1 MNVKPGNV
9 TLTEVGRRVG
19 VSGVTVSN
27 VINNRGGTSAA
38 TRAKVW
44 AAIRETGY
52 VANLAARSLA
62 GGKTRTV
69 GVLVPDLSTQYA
81 SEIVRGASEAVVAAG
96 LEMLVSTTHDGAL
109 ERKQVDLLKGITD
122 GLIFLLPFE
131 SQDDDQDD
139 VRSFD
144 FQGQPVVA
152 IEYRPGAH
160 LFPTVNIDD
169 YGGTRQAVGYLISL
183 GHERIGFIGGLAG
196 RLPSETRLNAY
207 RDVLAGAGLS
217 VDPHLLKQGDFTQ
230 PTGFAAAREL
240 LELADPPT
248 AIFATNDLSAFGV
261 VEAVKHRGLQLPGD
275 VSVVGFDDIPMASQV
290 FPPLTTVKRP
300 LEQLG
305 KTAVNLLLAKLRG
318 EPTRTDVTL
327 PTQLIVRATTQR
339 RA

>member
-1 MNVKPGNV
+1 MMVKSSSI
-9 TLTEVGRRVG
+9 TLAEVGKRVG

-38 TRAKVW
+38 TQAKVW

-81 SEIVRGASEAVVAAG
+81 SEIVRGVSEAVATSG
-96 LEMLVSTTHDGAL
+96 LEMLVSTTHNSTL

-131 SQDDDQDD
+131 SQDDL
-139 VRSFD
+139 RSFE

-160 LFPTVNIDD
+160 PFPTVNIDD
-169 YGGTRQAVGYLISL
+169 YGGTEQAVGYLISL
-183 GHERIGFIGGLAG
+183 GHKHIGFIGGPAG
-196 RLPSETRLNAY
+196 RLASETRLNAY
-207 RDVLAGAGLS
+207 RDALAEADLT
-217 VDPHLLKQGDFTQ
+217 VDLELLKRGNFTQ
-230 PTGFAAAREL
+230 PTGFAAALEL

-261 VEAVKHRGLQLPGD
+261 LEAVKHHGLRIPED
-275 VSVVGFDDIPMASQV
+275 ISVVGFDDIPMASQV

-305 KTAVNLLLAKLRG
+305 KTAVDLLLAKLRG
-318 EPTRTDVTL
+318 EATETNVTL
-327 PTQLIVRATTQR
+327 PTQLVVRATSQR

>member
-1 MNVKPGNV
+1 MTVKPNSI
-9 TLTEVGRRVG
+9 TLADVGKRVG

-38 TRAKVW
+38 TQAKVW

-62 GGKTRTV
+62 GGRTRTV

-81 SEIVRGASEAVVAAG
+81 SEIVRGVSEAVATSG

-109 ERKQVDLLKGITD
+109 ERRQVDLLKGITD
-122 GLIFLLPFE
+122 GLIFLLPYE
-131 SQDDDQDD
+131 SQNAGQDD

-160 LFPTVNIDD
+160 PFPTVNIDD
-169 YGGTRQAVGYLISL
+169 YGGTEQAIRYLISL
-183 GHERIGFIGGLAG
+183 GHRRIGFIGGPAG
-196 RLPSETRLNAY
+196 RLASETRLNAY
-207 RDVLAGAGLS
+207 RDALAEGGLA
-217 VDPHLLKQGDFTQ
+217 VDPNLLKRGDFTQ

-240 LELADPPT
+240 LELTDPST

-261 VEAVKHRGLQLPGD
+261 IEAVKHHGLRIPEAI
-275 VSVVGFDDIPMASQV
+275 SVVGFDDVPMASQV

-318 EPTRTDVTL
+318 ETTEANVTL
-327 PTQLIVRATTQR
+327 PTHLVVRATTRQR
-339 RA
+339 R